1 MDQKVRA
8 TARGWLAERTDGADG
23 TSPLW
28 ATLRGRT
35 GLRESSTTGMMDR
48 GGDNR
53 RMNVMFN
60 VNGRICQQEDAVIS
74 VLDHGFLYGEGVYE
88 VCRTYHQ
95 RLFLFDRHLRRLRAS
110 AAMLDLPVPLTD
122 REFEGHVQRTLT
134 AAGFANGQPSG
145 PEAYVRLLVTR
156 GVGELSYDPTKC
168 PEPSFVVIAREHM
181 PPPREVYETGVRVA
195 LVSVVRNHPGAIDP
209 LIKSNNLLNPAMAMQ
224 QALKRGAFEAVMRNY
239 RGELAECSQSNL
251 FIVRDGAVLTPPLGA
266 GLLAGI
272 TREFL
277 FEIAQDLGVPISEA
291 TLHDADLYAADEAFL
306 TSTTREIVPIVA
318 VDDRSIGAAR
328 PGPITRALLAAFR
341 ARADALTRGGKDSQ
355 TPALA

>member
-1 MDQKVRA
+1 MQA
-8 TARGWLAERTDGADG
+8 
-23 TSPLW
+23 
-28 ATLRGRT
+28 
-35 GLRESSTTGMMDR
+35 
-48 GGDNR
+48 
-53 RMNVMFN
+53 MFN
-60 VNGRICQQEDAVIS
+60 VNGRVCRQEEAVIS

-88 VCRTYHQ
+88 VCRTYHR

-110 AAMLDLPVPLTD
+110 AAMLDLPVPMTD
-122 REFEGHVQRTLT
+122 GEIDGHVQETLS
-134 AAGFANGQPSG
+134 AAGFGGDSQGA
-145 PEAYVRLLVTR
+145 EAYVRLLVTR
-156 GVGELSYDPTKC
+156 GVGELSYDPGKC
-168 PEPSFVVIAREHM
+168 PQPSFVVIVRDYVS
-181 PPPREVYETGVRVA
+181 PPAEVYERGVRVA

-277 FEIAQDLGVPISEA
+277 FEVAHDVGVPIGEA
-291 TLHDADLYAADEAFL
+291 TLHDEDLYAADEAFL
-306 TSTTREIVPIVA
+306 TSTTREVVPIVT
-318 VDDRSIGAAR
+318 VDDRTIGTGR
-328 PGPITRALLAAFR
+328 PGSVTRALLDAFR
-341 ARADALTRGGKDSQ
+341 ARADALTRGGKGSQ